1 MRYVEDVKLKPK
13 YEEEYDFNLQKK
25 IRKIVGYEV
34 KVVADVKTASVITKY
49 ALVIGRK
56 NGGIGKYDRG
66 KDDKR
71 GTHCF
76 SKRCRK
82 HPQV

>member
-13 YEEEYDFNLQKK
+13 YGEEYDFNLQKK

-49 ALVIGRK
+49 ALAIGRV
-56 NGGIGKYDRG
+56 NGGIGE
-66 KDDKR
+66 
-71 GTHCF
+71 
-76 SKRCRK
+76 
-82 HPQV
+82 